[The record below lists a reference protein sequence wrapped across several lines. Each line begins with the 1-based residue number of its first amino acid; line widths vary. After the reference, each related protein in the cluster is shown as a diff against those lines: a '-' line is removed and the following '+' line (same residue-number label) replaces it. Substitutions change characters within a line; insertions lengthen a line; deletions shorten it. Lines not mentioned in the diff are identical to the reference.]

1 MADKFSISPTEIHRL
16 QGQISR
22 LEHDFVSVE
31 EPLEIQLLI
40 DGQATPKS
48 ISITMRTPGNDLA
61 LATGFLYTE
70 GIIRNGSDIQ
80 SFHADTD
87 PNGNRICLEIDP
99 NISLDLSKLERHFYT
114 TSSCGV
120 CGKASMD
127 AVQQHCWVELPKT
140 HWKVSPSTIYSLP
153 DSLRAQQANFQQTG
167 GIHGCALFDLQGKL
181 IHSAEDVGRHNALDK
196 LIGYFLLHTE
206 NGLPLSDKLNASDPL
221 NPVGELPE
229 VPFSNN
235 GIESAAICEL
245 PKVPFSNN
253 SIESSAI
260 CELPKVPFSND
271 SIESSAIC
279 EVNADSK
286 LSIAADRLARAT
298 LLEDNSELFSESE
311 HSEVPISNTHFTSS
325 ANCELPEVPFSNNGI
340 ELSANCELPKVPF
353 SNDSIESSAICEVN
367 ADSKQSIAADR
378 LARATLLED
387 NSELFTE
394 SELPEVPVSN
404 THFTSAANCELS
416 EVPFSNNGIESSAIC
431 ELPKVPFSN
440 NGIESS
446 AICELNATLKKST
459 FQNVTI
465 REPEITTR
473 TAATV
478 PSIPLSEHILLL
490 SGRISF
496 ELVQKAAMAGIR
508 FIAAVG
514 APSSLAI
521 DLAEDMGITLVG
533 FLRGDKCNIYTHP
546 HRINVNSS

>member
-22 LEHDFVSVE
+22 LEPDFVSVE

-80 SFHADTD
+80 SFHTNTD

-120 CGKASMD
+120 CGKASLD
-127 AVQQHCWVELPKT
+127 AVQQNCWVELPKT
-140 HWKVSPSTIYSLP
+140 QWKVSPSTIYSLP

-206 NGLPLSDKLNASDPL
+206 NGLPLSDKLNAGDPL

-235 GIESAAICEL
+235 
-245 PKVPFSNN
+245 
-253 SIESSAI
+253 
-260 CELPKVPFSND
+260 
-271 SIESSAIC
+271 
-279 EVNADSK
+279 
-286 LSIAADRLARAT
+286 
-298 LLEDNSELFSESE
+298 
-311 HSEVPISNTHFTSS
+311 
-325 ANCELPEVPFSNNGI
+325 
-340 ELSANCELPKVPF
+340 
-353 SNDSIESSAICEVN
+353 SIESSAICEVN

-387 NSELFTE
+387 NSELFSE
-394 SELPEVPVSN
+394 SELPKVPISN
-404 THFTSAANCELS
+404 THFTSSAN
-416 EVPFSNNGIESSAIC
+416 
-431 ELPKVPFSN
+431 
-440 NGIESS
+440 
-446 AICELNATLKKST
+446 CELNATLKKST
-459 FQNVTI
+459 FQNVTFG
-465 REPEITTR
+465 EPEITTR

-546 HRINVNSS
+546 HRININPT